1 VIAATN
7 SWCVAFDNISTLQPW
22 LSDAMCRLSTGGGFS
37 ARELYTDSDEVL
49 FDTTRPLLLNGITDV
64 ATRPD
69 LLDRALTVTL
79 PPIPEEKRRPEAAL
93 WTEFEKARPR
103 ILGAL
108 LNAVAG
114 ALSAVESVRL
124 EGMPRMA
131 DFAVWVTAAERAL
144 GWESGAFMVAYNGNR
159 AEATESALEADPV
172 ALAVTA
178 FMEDKEEWTGTAGGL
193 WDVLNG
199 LVGDDIKHT
208 KVWPGAPNA
217 LSARLK
223 RLAPVLRGIGIEYED
238 ARLPGHER
246 KRAKRL
252 RKNKGAKDR
261 PHRSDRP
268 KAEEVPAKQED
279 QPGTMMAGMGRSRDD
294 DALETVPA
302 ESPANNYI
310 RDDGDGRYDDS
321 QASSV
326 LAPFEPANL
335 GTLEECDHGY
345 QGGKGCYLCD
355 PSHPYRPEPGGA
367 A

>member
-1 VIAATN
+1 MWTARTLRHVI
-7 SWCVAFDNISTLQPW
+7 SRVK
-22 LSDAMCRLSTGGGFS
+22 FS
-37 ARELYTDSDEVL
+37 KLTYQQELPSVCEE
-49 FDTTRPLLLNGITDV
+49 GIKT
-64 ATRPD
+64 
-69 LLDRALTVTL
+69 
-79 PPIPEEKRRPEAAL
+79 
-93 WTEFEKARPR
+93 
-103 ILGAL
+103 
-108 LNAVAG
+108 
-114 ALSAVESVRL
+114 
-124 EGMPRMA
+124 
-131 DFAVWVTAAERAL
+131 
-144 GWESGAFMVAYNGNR
+144 
-159 AEATESALEADPV
+159 
-172 ALAVTA
+172 
-178 FMEDKEEWTGTAGGL
+178 EDKEEWTGTAGGL

-246 KRAKRL
+246 KRVKRL
-252 RKNKGAKDR
+252 RKNKSAEDR
-261 PHRSDRP
+261 PHRTDRP

-310 RDDGDGRYDDS
+310 RDDGDARYDDS

-335 GTLEECDHGY
+335 GTLEECAHGY
-345 QGGKGCYLCD
+345 LGGKGCYLCD
-355 PSHPYRPEPGGA
+355 LNHPYRPDPGGA